1 MDLSVEDI
9 DRARRWL
16 TRFVKKQDVELIN
29 AICDKAMIGAILEA
43 PSAKVMPQALLED
56 IHKFVRN
63 FASDGNLQAQR
74 IKEQLELLR

>member
-29 AICDKAMIGAILEA
+29 AICDKAP
-43 PSAKVMPQALLED
+43 PSKGRRTAK
-56 IHKFVRN
+56 
-63 FASDGNLQAQR
+63 
-74 IKEQLELLR
+74 